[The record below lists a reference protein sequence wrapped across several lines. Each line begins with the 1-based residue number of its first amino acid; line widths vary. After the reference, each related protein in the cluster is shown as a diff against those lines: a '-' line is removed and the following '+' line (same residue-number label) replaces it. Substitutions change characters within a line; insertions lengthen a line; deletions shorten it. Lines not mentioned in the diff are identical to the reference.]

1 MNFLT
6 GIFKVFNSD
15 DLLNQALLDCYKM
28 LDLTKKMFN
37 ESIDNLR
44 YDKSS
49 KIDIYLM
56 DKEINEFERVVR
68 RKIMTHL
75 SVNSETNLSAG
86 LVLVSV
92 VIDIERIGDYT
103 KNICDLAVNHKGK
116 LLFGTEEKKLS
127 IIENNVK
134 DYFNN
139 TIDAFKNQDI
149 DLARK
154 LMEEYKSDISIES
167 SKLVNSIISGEIK
180 DLSSV
185 QAGSLCLYLRYL
197 KRISGHSK
205 NLVSSIVNPFERIG
219 YSE

>member
-6 GIFKVFNSD
+6 DIFKVFNSD

-49 KIDIYLM
+49 EIDIYLM

-116 LLFGTEEKKLS
+116 LLFGIEEKKLS

>member
-49 KIDIYLM
+49 EIDIYLM

-116 LLFGTEEKKLS
+116 LLFGREEKKLS

-154 LMEEYKSDISIES
+154 LMEEYKSDISVES

>member
-6 GIFKVFNSD
+6 DIFKVFNSD

-49 KIDIYLM
+49 EIDIYLM

-116 LLFGTEEKKLS
+116 LLFGREEKKLS

-154 LMEEYKSDISIES
+154 LMEEYKSDISVES

>member
-6 GIFKVFNSD
+6 DIFKVFNSD

-49 KIDIYLM
+49 EIDIYLM

-116 LLFGTEEKKLS
+116 LLFGREEKKLS

-154 LMEEYKSDISIES
+154 LMEEYKSDISVES

-180 DLSSV
+180 DLSSI